1 MRLRT
6 LAVVA
11 ATTLMS
17 VVAIQP
23 ARATPGA
30 EDWVARLPTAGYP
43 VDEVDGIAVSP
54 DGARVFVA
62 GSFGHFAGAS
72 IEVVAYDAAGA
83 ELWSAH
89 FRGPGPYDDEVGGIA
104 VSPDGSMVYVAGTS
118 STDSTKRNYITFAFD
133 SKTGT
138 RVWQKRY
145 SSPVGSSFDAAAA
158 LAVSPDGSNVFVTGA
173 ADGGPQGTDYVTVA
187 YDAATGQ
194 RRWTARYAGPFRDNA
209 RAIGIS
215 PDGEAVFVSG
225 FSLSNTGLDIV
236 TIAYGAGTGAELWN
250 ARYNGPISRDDQAN
264 AMAVGPDGSSLYVT
278 GFSDGVNRKRDFVTV
293 AYNTTSG
300 TQRWARRYNGPA
312 DWNDNAKSVAVSPDG
327 SRLFVTGYRT
337 GHSGRDYE
345 TIAYSSA
352 GGRLWMRAHDG
363 PAHIDDQATAVG
375 VSPDGTQV
383 FVTGV
388 QRASFTDLQYGTLA
402 YRADSGGRIW
412 GAILDGGSAA
422 ELAVNPSGSDVYV
435 TGVNDSDFAT
445 VAYSLN

>member
-89 FRGPGPYDDEVGGIA
+89 YRGPGPYDDEVGGIA

-118 STDSTKRNYITFAFD
+118 STDSTKRDYITFAFD

-158 LAVSPDGSNVFVTGA
+158 LAVSPDGS
-173 ADGGPQGTDYVTVA
+173 
-187 YDAATGQ
+187 
-194 RRWTARYAGPFRDNA
+194 
-209 RAIGIS
+209 S
-215 PDGEAVFVSG
+215 VFVSG
-225 FSLSNTGLDIV
+225 FSLSTPALTSSRSRTV
-236 TIAYGAGTGAELWN
+236 PAQAPSCGTPA
-250 ARYNGPISRDDQAN
+250 
-264 AMAVGPDGSSLYVT
+264 
-278 GFSDGVNRKRDFVTV
+278 
-293 AYNTTSG
+293 TTD
-300 TQRWARRYNGPA
+300 P
-312 DWNDNAKSVAVSPDG
+312 
-327 SRLFVTGYRT
+327 
-337 GHSGRDYE
+337 
-345 TIAYSSA
+345 
-352 GGRLWMRAHDG
+352 
-363 PAHIDDQATAVG
+363 
-375 VSPDGTQV
+375 
-383 FVTGV
+383 
-388 QRASFTDLQYGTLA
+388 
-402 YRADSGGRIW
+402 
-412 GAILDGGSAA
+412 SAA
-422 ELAVNPSGSDVYV
+422 TIRPTRWRSAQ
-435 TGVNDSDFAT
+435 TGRP
-445 VAYSLN
+445 YM